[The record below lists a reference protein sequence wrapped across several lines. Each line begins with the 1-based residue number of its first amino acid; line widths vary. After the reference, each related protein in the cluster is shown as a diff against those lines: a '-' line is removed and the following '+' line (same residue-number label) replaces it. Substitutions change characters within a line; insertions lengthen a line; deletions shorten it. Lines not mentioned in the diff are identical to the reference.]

1 MNVSQSQEVDAV
13 DDDEDNACEVT
24 LSECRPKVGGR
35 SFVWKQKLFL
45 VDKNSRAVC
54 GHCGDVVPARDGNT
68 SNLVA
73 HYESPRVVDPDGHK
87 LCSYILTACK
97 RGYLQS
103 IKVLYMVVLWCV
115 NDISHGQHR
124 ENAGRT
130 AESVTQDNSY
140 QPSKCLFRP
149 HYRNRAV
156 SYRNIEYRYRIDIV
170 SNIEGCFDRIV
181 SN

>member
-1 MNVSQSQEVDAV
+1 MDRFTTSAASADEPVIVSQSQEVDAV
-13 DDDEDNACEVT
+13 DEDNACEVT

-87 LCSYILTACK
+87 SSVRASCLQTRRSSKHKGVVYGGSIL
-97 RGYLQS
+97 R
-103 IKVLYMVVLWCV
+103 
-115 NDISHGQHR
+115 
-124 ENAGRT
+124 
-130 AESVTQDNSY
+130 
-140 QPSKCLFRP
+140 
-149 HYRNRAV
+149 
-156 SYRNIEYRYRIDIV
+156 
-170 SNIEGCFDRIV
+170 
-181 SN
+181 